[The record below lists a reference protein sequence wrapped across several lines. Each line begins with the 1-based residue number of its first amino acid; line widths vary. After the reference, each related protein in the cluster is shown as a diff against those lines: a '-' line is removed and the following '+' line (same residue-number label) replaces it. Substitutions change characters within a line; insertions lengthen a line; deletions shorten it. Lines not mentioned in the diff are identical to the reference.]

1 MENFD
6 ANIFSFFDNDEFVRW
21 ATNPDE
27 KSDAYWNAWLQK
39 NPHRIDDLL
48 EAKRIAQKLANTQ
61 KQSSNSKRLSKEIWE
76 NISLNIQQP
85 QKNVVPINKS
95 YSRTRIYWVAASV
108 AGLLL
113 LASSF
118 YFLFNSGKNV
128 RNAPTEKV
136 ASVIVDNN
144 LQHLNS
150 TTENKV
156 VYLVDG
162 TKITLQPGASIRHA
176 VFLQKDK
183 REVYLDGDAF
193 FEVAKDPN
201 RPFYVYA
208 NDIVLR
214 VLGTSFNVTTNK
226 NNGNVTVLVK
236 TGKVSVYKNNNRNNA
251 EFILT
256 PNESVRYTAQNKSI
270 VKSESDAELAKASII
285 SKNYIRFNFEE
296 TQVTKIFEVLEEAYG
311 IHIHCDE
318 NIFSKCIITT
328 ALNDATFDEKLKI
341 ICEAINASYS
351 IENNEVTIE
360 GKGCK

>member
-1 MENFD
+1 MKNFD

-21 ATNPDE
+21 AISPDE
-27 KSDAYWNAWLQK
+27 RSDAYWNAWLQK

-48 EAKRIAQKLANTQ
+48 EARRIAQDLAKAQKPLANSE
-61 KQSSNSKRLSKEIWE
+61 KLSKDIWE

-85 QKNVVPINKS
+85 PNVVPFSKS
-95 YSRTRIYWVAASV
+95 YSRARSYWVAASV

-113 LASSF
+113 VASSV
-118 YFLFNSGKNV
+118 YFLFNSKKN
-128 RNAPTEKV
+128 NSDNSTKKV
-136 ASVIVDNN
+136 ASTIINNN
-144 LQHLNS
+144 LQHTNS
-150 TTENKV
+150 TSENRV

-193 FEVAKDPN
+193 FEVAKDAN

-226 NNGNVTVLVK
+226 NNGNVTVLVR
-236 TGKVSVYKNNNRNNA
+236 TGKVSVYKSSNRNNA
-251 EFILT
+251 AYILT
-256 PNESVRYTAQNKSI
+256 PNESVRYTAQNQSI
-270 VKSESDAELAKASII
+270 VKSESDAALSKASII
-285 SKNYIRFNFEE
+285 SQNEIRFNFEE
-296 TQVTKIFEVLEEAYG
+296 TQVTKIFGVLEEAYG

-328 ALNDATFDEKLKI
+328 ALNDATFDEKLQI

>member
-6 ANIFSFFDNDEFVRW
+6 ANVFSFFDNDEFVRW

-27 KSDAYWNAWLQK
+27 RSDAYWNAWLQK

-48 EAKRIAQKLANTQ
+48 KARRIAQDLAKAQ
-61 KQSSNSKRLSKEIWE
+61 KQIANPEKLSKDIWE
-76 NISLNIQQP
+76 NISLNIQEP
-85 QKNVVPINKS
+85 QNVIPISKS
-95 YSRTRIYWVAASV
+95 YSRMRSYWIAASV
-108 AGLLL
+108 AGFLLV
-113 LASSF
+113 ASSF
-118 YFLFNSGKNV
+118 YFLFNSGKNI
-128 RNAPTEKV
+128 RNNPSEKV
-136 ASVIVDNN
+136 ASVIVNNN
-144 LQHLNS
+144 LQHINS
-150 TTENKV
+150 TTENRV

-193 FEVAKDPN
+193 FEVAKDAN

-208 NDIVLR
+208 HDIVLR

-236 TGKVSVYKNNNRNNA
+236 TGKVSVYKSNNRNNA

-270 VKSESDAELAKASII
+270 VKSESDAELSKASII
-285 SKNYIRFNFEE
+285 PKHYVLFNFEE
-296 TQVTKIFEVLEEAYG
+296 TPVIKIFGVLEDAYG